1 MKNSSFRI
9 RTTPGEDS
17 NININLDQKFDV
29 LEILSLKIRQE
40 DLYDSFCA
48 DYGVIVGRIIANDG
62 FGVPNAK
69 VSVFI
74 PISNEDEQNEL
85 IKKVYPYK
93 TVNSLNDDGVR
104 YNLLLE
110 ESTCNL
116 SVPVG
121 TFPSKKRVLSDD
133 VVLEVY
139 DKYYKYTT
147 TTNDAGDYIIFGVP
161 TGQHTIHMDVDL
173 SDIGFLSVRP
183 YDLKAQGYPDNL
195 FNGKEFRTSTNLDE
209 LPQIRTQNKS
219 VDVVPF
225 WGDDE
230 VCSVGICRVDFNI
243 GNDLGANAIFMG
255 SIFTD
260 SDDNALKVSC
270 DIKKK
275 MGQQDQLI
283 TGPGQ
288 VDIIKAVKDGN
299 NNLLSL
305 EYLQSREIDEDGVFV
320 ITLPM
325 YYDRIITDENGD
337 IIKSPDPTKGIPTK
351 GDYRFKLKF
360 GGAATIDN
368 KKKIT
373 TASLIV
379 PSLHKRFSGK
389 SYTNKGRFTI
399 GNDYLS
405 ELKKDNTL
413 FNLEFQTFE
422 WKQIYTTTQ
431 YIKKNLKIGYRF
443 EFIGLKDCGPM
454 DFSNQKDGDDDE
466 VDDSTTSN
474 VLSLPYTTGIKRYG
488 NGKFKLCFI
497 DAWLNGGN
505 YMFKFT
511 YKNTSNGGYKY
522 CGPTTGFDNSQSK
535 SCRCDGDSLVNKDKN
550 LNDCI
555 IVSPNF
561 SKDYSGNIYTSDWN
575 GASDTGEFIYCN
587 FGLSTK
593 IINIGT
599 IPICG
604 ELLDDLKK
612 LDSNSYLKKY
622 NNSNGM
628 GTGKEF
634 GLDVD
639 GVKVVSFNDVNGA
652 IIDPPN
658 STPTIDV
665 LSPTS
670 YKDARDLINWF
681 SDNKKGKLDKKQFNS
696 GGGCNEL
703 EFKFF
708 DGTNREEGP
717 GFYVKEMCKI
727 HIEVFET
734 EPDTDDGGT
743 RVSVGGTPFAG
754 YGTNNPLFN
763 RFSEKVTYPNI
774 TDSTT
779 SRNTEGYNNP
789 YFYFGLNPGKTALDK
804 LRRDYF

>member
-110 ESTCNL
+110 ESTCSL

-195 FNGKEFRTSTNLDE
+195 FDGKEFRVSKNLDE

-230 VCSVGICRVDFNI
+230 ICSVGICRVDFNI

-260 SDDNALKVSC
+260 SDDNYLNFGC
-270 DIKKK
+270 GIKKR
-275 MGQQDQLI
+275 MGEQGQLV

-288 VDIIKAVKDGN
+288 VDIIKAVRDAN
-299 NNLLSL
+299 NNKPTSL

-325 YYDRIITDENGD
+325 YYDRIVTDEFGNIVESQD
-337 IIKSPDPTKGIPTK
+337 QTKGIPTK

-360 GGAATIDN
+360 NDATTVDGN
-368 KKKIT
+368 KQIT

-379 PSLHKRFSGK
+379 PSINSQYFITSLKCD
-389 SYTNKGRFTI
+389 YGRFTI
-399 GNDYLS
+399 EDDYLIDLQDVS
-405 ELKKDNTL
+405 NNL
-413 FNLEFQTFE
+413 FDYEFQVFE
-422 WKQIYTTTQ
+422 WKQVYTTSQ
-431 YIKKNLKIGYRF
+431 YIAKSNKRNGRF
-443 EFIGLKDCGPM
+443 RFIGLKDCGRYVIP
-454 DFSNQKDGDDDE
+454 DTDDGDTDDGE
-466 VDDSTTSN
+466 DDTSVSRVNIPFNTAIDRN
-474 VLSLPYTTGIKRYG
+474 VPFNKYK
-488 NGKFKLCFI
+488 KFKLCFF

-505 YMFKFT
+505 YMFKFRT
-511 YKNTSNGGYKY
+511 KRTTLGGYEFCGIGGYKDFSRD
-522 CGPTTGFDNSQSK
+522 FD
-535 SCRCDGDSLVNKDKN
+535 CRCRQINNEYNKVIYN
-550 LNDCI
+550 CT
-555 IVSPNF
+555 VMSPNF
-561 SKDYSGNIYTSDWN
+561 GIVNKSTGVELDVPN
-575 GASDTGEFIYCN
+575 GANDTNEFIYCN
-587 FGLSTK
+587 STLSTK
-593 IINIGT
+593 IINIGSMAM
-599 IPICG
+599 CG
-604 ELLDDLKK
+604 EILEKLK
-612 LDSNSYLKKY
+612 NQSYLKKY
-622 NNSNGM
+622 EQKKSGLLRI
-628 GTGKEF
+628 GTGGEE
-634 GLDVD
+634 GIRTEIL
-639 GVKVVSFNDVNGA
+639 
-652 IIDPPN
+652 
-658 STPTIDV
+658 TETT
-665 LSPTS
+665 LSPTT
-670 YKDARDLINWF
+670 YRDPTDNMNLLPDVKGLGKKDAF
-681 SDNKKGKLDKKQFNS
+681 KGNVWQTNSCYDKQANHSKLVYNTITLGLQNVCRLDY
-696 GGGCNEL
+696 
-703 EFKFF
+703 
-708 DGTNREEGP
+708 DGEQ
-717 GFYVKEMCKI
+717 I
-727 HIEVFET
+727 
-734 EPDTDDGGT
+734 
-743 RVSVGGTPFAG
+743 
-754 YGTNNPLFN
+754 
-763 RFSEKVTYPNI
+763 I
-774 TDSTT
+774 TDLKNWVSPQSYSTDQTTNKT
-779 SRNTEGYNNP
+779 SLKINSP